1 MDDDFLEDYVAFE
14 FVEEATCQQTD
25 VDCLKC
31 SSKLLYAADRALYL
45 CPDCRA
51 EFKESTE

>member
-14 FVEEATCQQTD
+14 FVDEANYKQTD
-25 VDCLKC
+25 FNCLKC
-31 SSKLLYAADRALYL
+31 SSKLLYDAERAFYL
-45 CPDCRA
+45 CPDCRS

>member
-14 FVEEATCQQTD
+14 FVDEANYKQTD
-25 VDCLKC
+25 VNCLKC
-31 SSKLLYAADRALYL
+31 SSKLLYDAERAFYL
-45 CPDCRA
+45 CPDCRS